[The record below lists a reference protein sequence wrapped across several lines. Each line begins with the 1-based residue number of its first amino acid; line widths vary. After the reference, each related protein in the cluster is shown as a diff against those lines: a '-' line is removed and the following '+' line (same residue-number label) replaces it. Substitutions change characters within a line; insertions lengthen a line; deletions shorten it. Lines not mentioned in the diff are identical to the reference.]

1 VKERGCSIRGGE
13 RQRNEQIRSGALN
26 PSTLNLEREAAG
38 RVEGVMSE
46 RERIP
51 ETCRREVERAS

>member
-1 VKERGCSIRGGE
+1 VRERGCSIRGGE

-46 RERIP
+46 
-51 ETCRREVERAS
+51 